1 MFKDAAAQAA
11 LSRSITSK
19 TVKSSQESAAA
30 EIAAGTVSLQERL
43 RLHGDVGQLVVLL
56 LLALFSTMP
65 ITGIDSIIG
74 LAIFVLAWRWVRNVE
89 TITVHGWV

>member
-1 MFKDAAAQAA
+1 MFRSAAARAA

-19 TVKSSQESAAA
+19 TLKSSQESAAA

-43 RLHGDVGQLVVLL
+43 RLHGDVYRLIVLL
-56 LLALFSTMP
+56 LLALLSTVP

-89 TITVHGWV
+89 TITVHFRV

>member
-1 MFKDAAAQAA
+1 M
-11 LSRSITSK
+11 
-19 TVKSSQESAAA
+19 KSSHENSAA

-43 RLHGDVGQLVVLL
+43 RLHGDVYRLIVLL
-56 LLALFSTMP
+56 LLALFNTIP

-89 TITVHGWV
+89 TITLHGRV

>member
-1 MFKDAAAQAA
+1 M
-11 LSRSITSK
+11 
-19 TVKSSQESAAA
+19 KSSQESAAA

-43 RLHGDVGQLVVLL
+43 HGDADHLIVLL
-56 LLALFSTMP
+56 LLALFNTMP

-89 TITVHGWV
+89 TITVHFRV

>member
-1 MFKDAAAQAA
+1 M
-11 LSRSITSK
+11 
-19 TVKSSQESAAA
+19 KSSQESAAA

-56 LLALFSTMP
+56 LLALFSTVP

-74 LAIFVLAWRWVRNVE
+74 LAIFMLAWRWVRNVE
-89 TITVHGWV
+89 TITLHGRV

>member
-1 MFKDAAAQAA
+1 M
-11 LSRSITSK
+11 
-19 TVKSSQESAAA
+19 KSSQESAAA

-43 RLHGDVGQLVVLL
+43 RLHGDAYHLIVLLLL
-56 LLALFSTMP
+56 LLALFSTVP

-89 TITVHGWV
+89 TITVHGRV